1 MLDEVKNNFPG
12 ALQVPDEKDSFIA
25 VKLSAD
31 VREIAFKLHNEY
43 LKETSFFF
51 LYKHDDNSMVLH
63 AKILDVIMM
72 VA

>member
-51 LYKHDDNSMVLH
+51 CTNTTITRWFFTRKFST
-63 AKILDVIMM
+63 
-72 VA
+72 

>member
-51 LYKHDDNSMVLH
+51 SVQTRR
-63 AKILDVIMM
+63 
-72 VA
+72 